1 MTKLFD
7 MLNNKASDI
16 FHLGENLHNAMPR
29 LLFDFAKCNIDENL
43 KGTAMDWSK
52 IVSEIKAT
60 GMTQAQIADEI
71 KIATGSLSEL
81 CSGKIS
87 DIRWSKGNEL
97 LALHAA
103 RCGIKA
109 A

>member
-1 MTKLFD
+1 MTQLFD

-16 FHLGENLHNAMPR
+16 FIWVKIYTMPLLR
-29 LLFDFAKCNIDENL
+29 LLFDFVKCNIDKNL
-43 KGTAMDWSK
+43 KGTAMDWNK

>member
-1 MTKLFD
+1 
-7 MLNNKASDI
+7 
-16 FHLGENLHNAMPR
+16 
-29 LLFDFAKCNIDENL
+29 
-43 KGTAMDWSK
+43 MDWSK

-60 GMTQAQIADEI
+60 GLTQAQIAEEI

-81 CSGKIS
+81 CNGKIS

-97 LALHAA
+97 LALHAS

-109 A
+109 E